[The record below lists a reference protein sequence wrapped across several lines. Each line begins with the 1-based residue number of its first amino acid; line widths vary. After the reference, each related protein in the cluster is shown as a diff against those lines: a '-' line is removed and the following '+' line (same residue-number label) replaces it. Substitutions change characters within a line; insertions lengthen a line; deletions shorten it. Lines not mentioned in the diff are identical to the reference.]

1 MEVPWSRGH
10 IETASAAV
18 QHLPTA
24 RFESAQDRDGTL
36 AAYASYASHLDV
48 LVENLKELKDPSGQ
62 FNWELQNSLERE
74 KGRLRGVLESLGPAA
89 YQPFALWQRQSLS
102 RSFASFRHEISA
114 FPRCRKAFS
123 KWSRQDIAFR
133 CSISHASTK
142 AKLSSKLA
150 FADGDSVE
158 CLQRALVLL
167 PRCREV
173 LASRVST
180 VSDEAS
186 GKFEALCKL
195 LRRLLSGSTD
205 KILVFVERVSVAG
218 PMARLLEAS
227 TGVEIAHAP
236 RPVLSCLVSE
246 SSMLISFVS
255 CVSRCVV
262 FRAWRKVFV

>member
-123 KWSRQDIAFR
+123 KWSSR
-133 CSISHASTK
+133 ISRFTAASPM
-142 AKLSSKLA
+142 
-150 FADGDSVE
+150 
-158 CLQRALVLL
+158 LQRRRSSPASWPLQMETPWSACRGPSYCCLV
-167 PRCREV
+167 
-173 LASRVST
+173 A
-180 VSDEAS
+180 
-186 GKFEALCKL
+186 GKFWP
-195 LRRLLSGSTD
+195 
-205 KILVFVERVSVAG
+205 AG
-218 PMARLLEAS
+218 
-227 TGVEIAHAP
+227 
-236 RPVLSCLVSE
+236 
-246 SSMLISFVS
+246 
-255 CVSRCVV
+255 
-262 FRAWRKVFV
+262 